1 MDKERRD
8 RTAQLVLAAFASRG
22 GDLRMPKT
30 IAAPAAIQW
39 ANELEENFEM
49 EEKLE
54 EMQR

>member
-1 MDKERRD
+1 VDKERRD